1 MGPAAA
7 GVLAWSLLQ
16 PAWAAASGRAGRR
29 AGQCG
34 SWPPVPSS
42 PWCRRPIPKDRA
54 GTRPGGTS
62 GLAQRPRADSRS
74 AGPLAAGAGLG
85 ETRADPPVH
94 SLRTALGSDRPW
106 AVQRR
111 APRTYTP
118 ERAPRVGQCGCERHE
133 SLGWQTGWTAC
144 PDATLAYGRG
154 GCTLTREGTP
164 CTSRQGRRR
173 RRGRAAGLQPIGA
186 AALGHPPH
194 CGHVGCAALHS
205 LRQVAPGC
213 CLLQRVATGS
223 CNGLWSV
230 ATGCHAVQ
238 QVVTR
243 CKQIVHAAL

>member
-1 MGPAAA
+1 MLVHVGAAHAGRPGPRGIANPERARRQSRETRPRA
-7 GVLAWSLLQ
+7 GALAWGLPQ
-16 PAWAAASGRAGRR
+16 PSWAAASGRAGRR

-42 PWCRRPIPKDRA
+42 PWRRRPIPKDRA

-62 GLAQRPRADSRS
+62 GLALLV
-74 AGPLAAGAGLG
+74 GKAAGRLS
-85 ETRADPPVH
+85 ERRPTRRRCGTRGDARGPVG
-94 SLRTALGSDRPW
+94 SLTAHCPGSDRPW

-164 CTSRQGRRR
+164 C
-173 RRGRAAGLQPIGA
+173 
-186 AALGHPPH
+186 
-194 CGHVGCAALHS
+194 
-205 LRQVAPGC
+205 
-213 CLLQRVATGS
+213 
-223 CNGLWSV
+223 
-230 ATGCHAVQ
+230 
-238 QVVTR
+238 
-243 CKQIVHAAL
+243 